1 MLYTGFTS
9 RGLVNCFF
17 LFWIF
22 EYLFLYFNISSR
34 RRKTKWLVQSKPE
47 RRGQA
52 GGVGSAINLDCDVWI
67 SMSGSPHLPTSP
79 QLSTGLPGPLLP
91 DISLC
96 WLDRNILEIIN
107 RTEKSRITGRE
118 AVRDYLRSS
127 QESFIRDCKTA
138 LTVSNQHCNP
148 SSPPH
153 HLQCNKKYWSSGA
166 I

>member
-1 MLYTGFTS
+1 M
-9 RGLVNCFF
+9 FF
-17 LFWIF
+17 FYFEFLNIYFCIF
-22 EYLFLYFNISSR
+22 LNPPGEGRPSGWCSLS
-34 RRKTKWLVQSKPE
+34 QSGE
-47 RRGQA
+47 GRQA
-52 GGVGSAINLDCDVWI
+52 GLEALSILIVTSELACLA
-67 SMSGSPHLPTSP
+67 LPTSP

-96 WLDRNILEIIN
+96 WLDTNILEIIN